1 MQAKIIKENQ
11 TVINLHINQIVFSV
25 KQMVELIEDHKDVDL
40 APEFQRQFVW
50 TAKQKS
56 QLIESLLLGI
66 PIPAFY
72 FAEMPQGTFQ
82 VIDGLQRLTTI
93 SDFVKNR
100 FRLSHLEYLDV
111 AKGKT
116 FAELDRKYQRKIE
129 LTQLCTHIIDSHS
142 PTEFRKSIYER
153 LNPKTQTIWANS
165 LPK

>member
-1 MQAKIIKENQ
+1 MQEKIIKENQ
-11 TVINLHINQIVFSV
+11 TVINLRIRQTIFSTKQI
-25 KQMVELIEDHKDVDL
+25 VELIEDHKDIDL
-40 APEFQRQFVW
+40 SPKFQRQFAW
-50 TAKQKS
+50 DIKQKS
-56 QLIESLLLGI
+56 QLIESLLLDI

-82 VIDGLQRLTTI
+82 VIDGLQRLITI

-111 AKGKT
+111 VKGKT

-129 LTQLCTHIIDSHS
+129 LTELCSHIIDSHS